1 MTHEE
6 ALTTLQKLGT
16 AQNIK
21 TYRRHGAGKNVYGV
35 SFANL
40 KVLVKKIKAD
50 HALAKSLWQTG
61 NCDAR
66 TLALMIADPSLLTVS
81 EAEAWLKEA
90 DYKLLVDY
98 IAAVVA
104 RSQHANRL
112 RDKWMKSKQESPR
125 QAGYAVLCY
134 QLRDA
139 PESVDPSYCRE
150 LLATLESQIHSSPN
164 LARNAMNTALIS
176 IGVAVPELREA
187 TIETAK
193 RIGKVEVD
201 HGDTACK
208 TPDAVEY
215 ILKTANRKPRRV
227 C

>member
-50 HALAKSLWQTG
+50 HALAKSLLQTG

-90 DYKLLVDY
+90 NYKLLVDY
-98 IAAVVA
+98 IAASMVHDRVTFFN
-104 RSQHANRL
+104 SQHAVVFINGLMRKYGHDDFVKVSSEL
-112 RDKWMKSKQESPR
+112 YKHHM
-125 QAGYAVLCY
+125 
-134 QLRDA
+134 
-139 PESVDPSYCRE
+139 RE
-150 LLATLESQIHSSPN
+150 
-164 LARNAMNTALIS
+164 RNSGLIEADRFVPYERGTA
-176 IGVAVPELREA
+176 
-187 TIETAK
+187 
-193 RIGKVEVD
+193 
-201 HGDTACK
+201 
-208 TPDAVEY
+208 
-215 ILKTANRKPRRV
+215 
-227 C
+227 